1 MLSFEAFEE
10 KYFQNLL
17 IFSKKTIW
25 ARKIQNIMPFSK
37 QKLMEFPRDV
47 VVGHGVIDDIVELC
61 ERVNVEGKCILV
73 HDENTKRIAG
83 DRVASLL
90 SKKYSVDDIV
100 VERATMKE
108 VRRVYRMAK
117 KTEANFLVAV
127 GGGTVID
134 IAKLASFK
142 CKVPF
147 ISIPTAASHDGIA
160 SPRASIKE
168 NGTSI
173 SKEARSPL
181 AILADT
187 AIISKA
193 PYRMLASGCAN
204 VISNL
209 TAVLDWELARR
220 LKGEYY
226 SSFAAALAKTAA
238 ETIIENAKF
247 IKPGIEEAVWIAVKA
262 MIVSGVAMSVA
273 NSSRPAS
280 GAEHMFSHALD
291 RIAPGKAMHG
301 EQCGVGAIMMM
312 YLHGG
317 DWEMIRDT
325 LKEIGAPTTAKELGV
340 TKKDVI
346 RALMMAHKV
355 RPERYTILGTDGIT
369 KDAAEKL
376 VKITGVA

>member
-1 MLSFEAFEE
+1 
-10 KYFQNLL
+10 
-17 IFSKKTIW
+17 
-25 ARKIQNIMPFSK
+25 MPFSK

-47 VVGHGVIDDIVELC
+47 VVGHGVIDDISELC
-61 ERVNVEGKCILV
+61 ERVNLEGTCLVV
-73 HDENTKRIAG
+73 HDEVTKRIAG
-83 DRVASLL
+83 ERSMALL
-90 SKKYSVDDIV
+90 SKNYDVHDIV
-100 VERATMKE
+100 VEKATMNE
-108 VRRVYRMAK
+108 MRRVKRLAK
-117 KTEANFLVAV
+117 KIEADFLIAV

-134 IAKLASFK
+134 IAKLASFRYEIPFVS
-142 CKVPF
+142 VP
-147 ISIPTAASHDGIA
+147 TVASHDGIA

-168 NGTSI
+168 NDASS

-187 AIISKA
+187 EIISKA
-193 PYRMLASGCAN
+193 PYRMLASGCAD

-209 TAVLDWELARR
+209 TAILDWELAAR

-226 SSFAAALAKTAA
+226 SSFAVALAKTSA
-238 ETIIENAKF
+238 ESLLENAQF
-247 IKPGIEEAVWIAVKA
+247 IKPGIEEAVWIAVKG

-291 RIAPGKAMHG
+291 KIAPGKAMHG
-301 EQCGVGAIMMM
+301 EQCGVGSIMMM

-317 DWEMIRDT
+317 EWERIRDA

-346 RALMMAHKV
+346 RALQMAHKV
-355 RPERYTILGTDGIT
+355 RPGRYTILGTDGIP
-369 KDAAEKL
+369 KEAAEKL
-376 VKITGVA
+376 VKITGVV

>member
-1 MLSFEAFEE
+1 
-10 KYFQNLL
+10 
-17 IFSKKTIW
+17 
-25 ARKIQNIMPFSK
+25 MPFSK

-47 VVGHGVIDDIVELC
+47 VVGHAVLDDIPELC
-61 ERVNVEGKCILV
+61 ERINLEGRCIVV
-73 HDENTKRIAG
+73 HDENTRKIAG
-83 DRVASLL
+83 ERIILALKNAYEVE
-90 SKKYSVDDIV
+90 DIV
-100 VERATMKE
+100 VGRATMNE
-108 VRRVYRMAK
+108 VTRVQRKAK
-117 KTEANFLVAV
+117 KEKASFLVAV
-127 GGGTVID
+127 GGGSVID
-134 IAKLASFK
+134 IAKLASYK
-142 CKVPF
+142 SNIPF
-147 ISIPTAASHDGIA
+147 ISVPTAASHDGIA
-160 SPRASIKE
+160 SPRASIKM
-168 NGTSI
+168 NGVSV

-193 PYRMLASGCAN
+193 PYRMLASGCAD

-209 TAVLDWELARR
+209 TAILDWELASR

-238 ETIIENAKF
+238 ELLIENAKF
-247 IKPGIEEAVWIAVKA
+247 IKPGIEEGVWIAVKS

-301 EQCGVGAIMMM
+301 EQCGIGAIMMM

-317 DWEMIRDT
+317 NWERIKNALR
-325 LKEIGAPTTAKELGV
+325 EIGAPTTAKELGF
-340 TKKDVI
+340 TKKEI
-346 RALMMAHKV
+346 IQALTMAHEIRK
-355 RPERYTILGTDGIT
+355 ERYTILGTDGIT

-376 VKITGVA
+376 AKITGVI

>member
-1 MLSFEAFEE
+1 
-10 KYFQNLL
+10 
-17 IFSKKTIW
+17 
-25 ARKIQNIMPFSK
+25 MPFNKS
-37 QKLMEFPRDV
+37 KLMEFPRNV
-47 VVGHGVIDDIVELC
+47 IVGHGVIDEIAELC
-61 ERVNVEGKCILV
+61 NRVNLEGVGLVV
-73 HDENTKRIAG
+73 HDETTKRIAG
-83 DRVASLL
+83 EKVMDLL
-90 SKKYSVDDIV
+90 NKDYEIKEIV
-100 VERATMKE
+100 VEKATINE
-108 VRRVYRMAK
+108 VRRVQRFAK
-117 KTEANFLVAV
+117 KINADFLVAV
-127 GGGTVID
+127 GGGSVID
-134 IAKLASFK
+134 VAKLASFK

-147 ISIPTAASHDGIA
+147 ISVPTAASHDGIA
-160 SPRASIKE
+160 SPRASIKK
-168 NGTSI
+168 NGYSV

-193 PYRMLASGCAN
+193 PYKMLASGCAD

-209 TAVLDWELARR
+209 TAILDWQLAAR

-238 ETIIENAKF
+238 ELLIENAKY
-247 IKPGIEEAVWIAVKA
+247 IKPGIEEAVWIAVKS

-317 DWEMIRDT
+317 DWEKIKNA

-340 TKKDVI
+340 SKRDII
-346 RALMMAHKV
+346 RALTMAHKM

-369 KDAAEKL
+369 KEAAEKL
-376 VKITGVA
+376 VKVTGVA

>member
-1 MLSFEAFEE
+1 
-10 KYFQNLL
+10 
-17 IFSKKTIW
+17 
-25 ARKIQNIMPFSK
+25 MPFSK
-37 QKLMEFPRDV
+37 SKLMEFPRDV
-47 VVGHGVIDDIVELC
+47 VVGHNVIEDILELC
-61 ERVNVEGKCILV
+61 DRINIKGNGLVV
-73 HDENTKRIAG
+73 HDEITKKIAG
-83 DRVASLL
+83 EKVVMLL
-90 SKKYSVDDIV
+90 SKEYNIKDVV
-100 VERATMKE
+100 VEKATMSE
-108 VRRVYRMAK
+108 VRKVQRFAK
-117 KTEANFLVAV
+117 KNEIDFLIAV
-127 GGGTVID
+127 GGGSVID
-134 IAKLASFK
+134 IAKLASHK
-142 CKVPF
+142 LKVPF

-168 NGTSI
+168 NGISM

-193 PYRMLASGCAN
+193 PYRMLASGCAD

-209 TAVLDWELARR
+209 TAILDWQLASR

-226 SSFAAALAKTAA
+226 SSFAVALAETAA
-238 ETIIENAKF
+238 KSLIQNASV
-247 IKPGIEEAVWIAVKA
+247 IKPGIEEGVWIAVKS

-301 EQCGVGAIMMM
+301 EQCGIGSIMMM

-317 DWEMIRDT
+317 DWKMIKNA

-340 TKKDVI
+340 SKRDIVK
-346 RALMMAHKV
+346 ALTIAHKM
-355 RPERYTILGTDGIT
+355 RPNRYTILGTDGIT
-369 KDAAEKL
+369 KEAAEKL
-376 VKITGVA
+376 IRVTGVV

>member
-1 MLSFEAFEE
+1 
-10 KYFQNLL
+10 
-17 IFSKKTIW
+17 
-25 ARKIQNIMPFSK
+25 MPFNKS
-37 QKLMEFPRDV
+37 KLMEFPRDV
-47 VVGHGVIDDIVELC
+47 IVGHGVIDEIAELC
-61 ERVNVEGKCILV
+61 NRINLEGVGLVV
-73 HDENTKRIAG
+73 HDEITKKIAG
-83 DRVASLL
+83 EKVVDSL
-90 SKKYSVDDIV
+90 SKEYQINEIV
-100 VERATMKE
+100 VEKATINE
-108 VRRVYRMAK
+108 VRRVQRLAK
-117 KTEANFLVAV
+117 KINADFLVAV
-127 GGGTVID
+127 GGGSVID

-142 CKVPF
+142 CNVPF
-147 ISIPTAASHDGIA
+147 ISVPTAASHDGIA

-168 NGTSI
+168 NGISV

-193 PYRMLASGCAN
+193 PYRMLASGCAD

-209 TAVLDWELARR
+209 TAILDWQLAYR

-238 ETIIENAKF
+238 ELLIENAKY
-247 IKPGIEEAVWIAVKA
+247 IKPGIEEAVWIAVKS

-317 DWEMIRDT
+317 DWECIRNA

-340 TKKDVI
+340 SKRDIIK
-346 RALMMAHKV
+346 ALTIAHKM

-376 VKITGVA
+376 AKVTGVI

>member
-1 MLSFEAFEE
+1 MLFNKS
-10 KYFQNLL
+10 
-17 IFSKKTIW
+17 
-25 ARKIQNIMPFSK
+25 
-37 QKLMEFPRDV
+37 KLMEFPRDV
-47 VVGHGVIDDIVELC
+47 IVGHGVIDDIGDLC
-61 ERVNVEGKCILV
+61 HRVNLEGVGLIV
-73 HDENTKRIAG
+73 HDETTKKIAG
-83 DRVASLL
+83 ERVIQHLDESY
-90 SKKYSVDDIV
+90 KIHDIV
-100 VERATMKE
+100 VEKATIKE
-108 VRRVYRMAK
+108 VERVQRFAK
-117 KTEANFLVAV
+117 KINADFLVAV
-127 GGGTVID
+127 GGGSVID
-134 IAKLASFK
+134 IAKLASYK

-147 ISIPTAASHDGIA
+147 ISVPTAASHDGIA
-160 SPRASIKE
+160 SPRASIKD
-168 NGTSI
+168 NGMSI

-193 PYRMLASGCAN
+193 PYRMLASGCAD

-209 TAVLDWELARR
+209 TAILDWQLAYR

-238 ETIIENAKF
+238 ELLIENAKY
-247 IKPGIEEAVWIAVKA
+247 IKPGIEEAVWIAVKS

-317 DWEMIRDT
+317 DWEAIRDA
-325 LKEIGAPTTAKELGV
+325 LREIGAPTTAKELGIA
-340 TKKDVI
+340 KKYI
-346 RALMMAHKV
+346 IKALTMAHKM
-355 RPERYTILGTDGIT
+355 RPDRYTILGTDGIT
-369 KDAAEKL
+369 REAAEKL
-376 VKITGVA
+376 VKVTGVA